1 MDSYSPV
8 ELFIRS
14 WNIIIIQKNN
24 FNDSSR
30 FNRRSGSG
38 KSSVSE
44 IFEGLGVK
52 VVDADVA
59 SRQPVMKGQPA
70 LKKIAEK
77 FDQIFLPLRENEIEE
92 NSEKLYLKRV
102 LKRLVRKSTSSLIH
116 QILIDDLATASSKYA
131 ILVSPLLFETNQKDL
146 VQKQ

>member
-1 MDSYSPV
+1 MIV
-8 ELFIRS
+8 VGLTGGI
-14 WNIIIIQKNN
+14 
-24 FNDSSR
+24 
-30 FNRRSGSG
+30 GSG

-77 FDQIFLPLRENEIEE
+77 FANILQ
-92 NSEKLYLKRV
+92 
-102 LKRLVRKSTSSLIH
+102 TCC
-116 QILIDDLATASSKYA
+116 QILLN
-131 ILVSPLLFETNQKDL
+131 LFSIF
-146 VQKQ
+146 

>member
-1 MDSYSPV
+1 MIV
-8 ELFIRS
+8 VGLTGGI
-14 WNIIIIQKNN
+14 
-24 FNDSSR
+24 
-30 FNRRSGSG
+30 GSG

-77 FDQIFLPLRENEIEE
+77 LKLNIEGKFRI
-92 NSEKLYLKRV
+92 SLLV
-102 LKRLVRKSTSSLIH
+102 LL
-116 QILIDDLATASSKYA
+116 
-131 ILVSPLLFETNQKDL
+131 
-146 VQKQ
+146 

>member
-1 MDSYSPV
+1 MIV
-8 ELFIRS
+8 VGLTGGI
-14 WNIIIIQKNN
+14 
-24 FNDSSR
+24 
-30 FNRRSGSG
+30 GSG

-77 FDQIFLPLRENEIEE
+77 Q
-92 NSEKLYLKRV
+92 S
-102 LKRLVRKSTSSLIH
+102 SSL
-116 QILIDDLATASSKYA
+116 LARDESLKHLKGT
-131 ILVSPLLFETNQKDL
+131 
-146 VQKQ
+146 